1 MTDAHEAVQSL
12 SPQEAFK
19 IFKAL
24 FKDAPFM
31 GTAILSENQEYT
43 VSTGTHAGYEPLTET
58 GDFAVIFFTG
68 NYYHEL
74 GAIHHSHSLMAVRV
88 DQTDQVQIPNT
99 CEEVFTVDHDEQQWA
114 VYEDP
119 TKPGFP
125 SNHLRDEKQRELTK
139 CIVFLT
145 PNDLRKVIESEI
157 FHAQIDLDSLRKNMS
172 VNNFDKVQK
181 RLEQLK
187 EFPDN
192 LLTEDLRV
200 LRSDPDRLH
209 RVKEILQ
216 EAQGLLSPEAL
227 EAVLA
232 NMAAQG
238 DHLQGGAG

>member
-1 MTDAHEAVQSL
+1 MAANPDAIKAL
-12 SPQEAFK
+12 SNAELLRHFK
-19 IFKAL
+19 IL
-24 FKDAPFM
+24 FKNAPFIN
-31 GTAILSENQEYT
+31 TAILSENQEYT

-58 GDFAVIFFTG
+58 HNLAVIFFADE
-68 NYYHEL
+68 YYHEL
-74 GAIHHSHSLMAVRV
+74 GDIYDNHSLMAVRV

-99 CEEVFTVDHDEQQWA
+99 CKEVFTVDHDDHKWKL
-114 VYEDP
+114 YEDP
-119 TKPGFP
+119 IRRGFP
-125 SNHLRDEKQRELTK
+125 SNRLSEEDGREFTK
-139 CIVFLT
+139 PIVFLT
-145 PNDLRKVIESEI
+145 PNDLRNVIETEI
-157 FHAQIDLDSLRKNMS
+157 FRAQSDLDSLRKNMS

-200 LRSDPDRLH
+200 LRSDPDRLN